1 MEPSFWEARW
11 RKNHIGFH
19 LTDVNP
25 LLIAYLHRLNLQ
37 QGDTIFVPMCGKSL
51 DMIYLYE
58 QGFRVIGVELS
69 EIAVRAFFTENNLG
83 YTKSNFGRFLKFESE
98 GITILCGDI
107 FHLRNNH
114 IASAVASF
122 DRAALFA
129 FPPEMR
135 HRYVHH
141 FNHIFPASFKIL
153 LVTLEYPQHE
163 ISGPPF
169 SVEESEIRQLFSN
182 WNSIELLH
190 SANILS
196 ENLRLQERGITS
208 LQEKVF
214 LIQHQVLQQ

>member
-11 RKNHIGFH
+11 RKDHIGFH

-51 DMIYLYE
+51 DMIYLHE

-83 YTKSNFGRFLKFESE
+83 YTESKFGRFLKFESE

-107 FHLRNNH
+107 FHLRNTH
-114 IASAVASF
+114 IADAVASF

-135 HRYVHH
+135 LRYAHH

-196 ENLRLQERGITS
+196 ENLRLQERGVTS